1 MESLEHQTV
10 FTIGASDG
18 IGANCAKWFGQR
30 LDQFIN
36 EVGFSG
42 EVNPFF
48 SSFIRVHRRR

>member
-18 IGANCAKWFGQR
+18 IGANCAKWLGQR
-30 LDQFIN
+30 LDRFIN

-42 EVNPFF
+42 ELNPFF
-48 SSFIRVHRRR
+48 SGFMRVHRRR